1 MKFKVVYQRPKK
13 KKGFYVKEE
22 AVFYDIES
30 AVFYESEMTKR
41 GSKDF
46 KIIPI

>member
-1 MKFKVVYQRPKK
+1 MYKVSYLRPKK
-13 KKGFYVKEE
+13 KKGIYVKEE
-22 AVFYDIES
+22 VKFYDIES
-30 AVFYESEMTKR
+30 ALFWEEKMTER

>member
-1 MKFKVVYQRPKK
+1 MKFKVAYQRPKK

-22 AVFYDIES
+22 VVFYDIES

-41 GSKDF
+41 GSKNF

>member
-1 MKFKVVYQRPKK
+1 MKYKVTYLRSKK
-13 KKGFYVKEE
+13 KKGFYVQEE
-22 AVFYDIES
+22 AILYDIES
-30 AVFYESEMTKR
+30 ALFWEEKMSER